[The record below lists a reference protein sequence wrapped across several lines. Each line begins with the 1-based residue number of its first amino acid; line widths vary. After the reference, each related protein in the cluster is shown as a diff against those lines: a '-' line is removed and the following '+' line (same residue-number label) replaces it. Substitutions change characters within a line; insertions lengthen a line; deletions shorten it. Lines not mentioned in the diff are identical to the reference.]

1 MTERKLCDV
10 TLRILK
16 FDSSYLCV
24 FAYERSGVCV
34 CVLHVNIF
42 ITTKE
47 QTPSEATLHVT
58 DYLDILRIR
67 LLPPQATG
75 SWRLIKGGEE
85 KKKQLRVPQM
95 QIEAER
101 VGE

>member
-1 MTERKLCDV
+1 MTPR
-10 TLRILK
+10 T
-16 FDSSYLCV
+16 CV
-24 FAYERSGVCV
+24 SLLMNALGCV

-85 KKKQLRVPQM
+85 KKKT
-95 QIEAER
+95 AEGATDANR
-101 VGE
+101 G

>member
-1 MTERKLCDV
+1 MNAL
-10 TLRILK
+10 
-16 FDSSYLCV
+16 
-24 FAYERSGVCV
+24 GCV